1 MHPRPA
7 IHALSLD
14 AGGSLLHPVEPVA
27 RTYCRVA
34 TAYGGRRSE
43 EQIATAFRAAF
54 TQPWEGLRYKGDGRP
69 FWQSVVVQSTGVSNP
84 GCFETLYRHY
94 EDPESWRIAEGATDA
109 IDTWRRAGGHVA
121 VTSNWDLRL
130 GPLLDALGM
139 GERLDVRTISA
150 VLGHEKP
157 SPEPFLA
164 TAKAL
169 GQRPEHCLHL
179 GDSFANDVI
188 AARSAGMH
196 AALWTGREPSLVE
209 IVAGLLQGSLPA
221 GAC

>member
-1 MHPRPA
+1 MHRRPA

-54 TQPWEGLRYKGDGRP
+54 TQPWEGLRYAGDGRP
-69 FWQSVVVQSTGVSNP
+69 FWQSVVVQSTGVSHSE
-84 GCFETLYRHY
+84 CFETLYRHY
-94 EDPESWRIAEGATDA
+94 EDPDSWRIAEGATSA
-109 IDTWRRAGGHVA
+109 IDKWRHAGGRVA

-139 GERLDVRTISA
+139 APRLDAQTISA

-164 TAKAL
+164 TARAL
-169 GQRPEHCLHL
+169 GQRPGQCLHL
-179 GDSFANDVI
+179 GDSFSKDVL
-188 AARSAGMH
+188 AARAAGMQ
-196 AALWTGREPSLVE
+196 AALWTGTEPSLME
-209 IVAGLLQGSLPA
+209 IVDGLLRGSLPA